1 MSRGISLDQLQASH
15 INKLNGSWTLKLE
28 LSRVSRLFHST
39 RMRSFPRANVT
50 KYRKHTGYY
59 GFRISC
65 LLDFMSSRTLSIS
78 LNSPTQVPQTKPV
91 VILIYQMPNLNTR
104 DDFLF
109 PLWVCGSN
117 STRLIS
123 VTELTRNDFQQKRLE
138 GDLQHPSSQLRSAFR
153 FGAYWWIRCAFY
165 VFQFDFHPLLDS
177 DPCK

>member
-1 MSRGISLDQLQASH
+1 MW
-15 INKLNGSWTLKLE
+15 SWTLKLE

-117 STRLIS
+117 STRFDLRDWTDSKWLSTETTWRWSPTSRLSS
-123 VTELTRNDFQQKRLE
+123 VECFSLWGLLMD
-138 GDLQHPSSQLRSAFR
+138 SACVLCIPVWLSPPV
-153 FGAYWWIRCAFY
+153 G
-165 VFQFDFHPLLDS
+165 
-177 DPCK
+177 